1 MFEVSKMTLRAPTGT
16 RKALQVVDSS
26 SENGESPRR
35 RRKVRLGSA
44 KEVRRE
50 LAAVYRSLV
59 NGELD
64 MAQAKVR
71 ASILYTMRAAIEAD
85 EIEQKLDLLERL
97 KGEFR

>member
-1 MFEVSKMTLRAPTGT
+1 MTLRAPAGT

-26 SENGESPRR
+26 SEREGTPAR

-71 ASILYTMRAAIEAD
+71 ASILYMMRAAIEAD
-85 EIEQKLDLLERL
+85 EIEQKLEQLEQRAEEL
-97 KGEFR
+97 

>member
-1 MFEVSKMTLRAPTGT
+1 MTLRASRGT
-16 RKALQVVDSS
+16 RKTLQVVDSS
-26 SENGESPRR
+26 SESGGTPGR

-71 ASILYTMRAAIEAD
+71 ASILYMMRAAIETD
-85 EIEQKLDLLERL
+85 ELEQKLDLLEQRTEEL
-97 KGEFR
+97 